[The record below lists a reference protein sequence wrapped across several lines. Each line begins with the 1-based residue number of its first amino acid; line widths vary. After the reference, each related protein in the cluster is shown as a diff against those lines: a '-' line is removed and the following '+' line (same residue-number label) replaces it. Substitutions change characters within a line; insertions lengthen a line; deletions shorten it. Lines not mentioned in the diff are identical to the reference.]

1 MEENKLKLTKIPLE
15 YLLGILE
22 ALYDEGYDYFDLEG
36 VLDPNKEKDTIK
48 ISVSE
53 DYLTEEEEGDEN
65 KLDDYEQLL

>member
-1 MEENKLKLTKIPLE
+1 MEKSNLKLTKIPLE
-15 YLLGILE
+15 YLLSILE